1 VIQTV
6 ILRAT
11 ELLSFAGIKIST
23 GYFLN
28 GGSINEKAKHN
39 TFFNF
44 QIQINY
50 SPVRTTTAHNFPA

>member
-28 GGSINEKAKHN
+28 GEVQMKKQNII
-39 TFFNF
+39 FFIF
-44 QIQINY
+44 QIQEKHCSVGKI
-50 SPVRTTTAHNFPA
+50 SAHNFSS